1 MMLTHFMACCWLFMA
16 DVSVSYEKDV
26 DGQTVVG
33 KDEMNWIIEE
43 GLEDLTKMQLY
54 VSATYYIVAT
64 ITTVG
69 YGDISGQ
76 NTSERLL
83 ACFLMVT
90 GVVFFAISSGSLT
103 TIIANVDM
111 EN

>member
-43 GLEDLTKMQLY
+43 GLGDLTKM
-54 VSATYYIVAT
+54 
-64 ITTVG
+64 
-69 YGDISGQ
+69 
-76 NTSERLL
+76 
-83 ACFLMVT
+83 
-90 GVVFFAISSGSLT
+90 
-103 TIIANVDM
+103 
-111 EN
+111 